1 MNSNKNRACSLNLL
15 AIVAV
20 VFALASCAQGRGDAS
35 SSASSESSSVVPSSE
50 STPISSSESSSSS
63 PDGHYDLWSKE
74 AQELMDVYCGGAL
87 PFPSDI
93 FVGEVSVEEVENSD
107 GSYLQICQQSD
118 SFTLKD
124 YYKTLE
130 TFGWNAIY
138 GYKDSPVKINN
149 NGIEYVEAT
158 KASSDETVGYDMLYY
173 FSPAQEDE
181 EGNVTFPACNV
192 IQCYNDLA
200 PKASSSSTWSE
211 QEASTIKY
219 VTTTTLP
226 FIQLGERNAV
236 VYTSFNNLYIFDYY
250 VKDLSKEYSDLL
262 VKDGFVV
269 DSFNS
274 IMYNCYILKKTLP
287 DGSRIDVMIYY
298 YGGNNI
304 QMSYTPKETTYSSW
318 PSEIISEIKEK
329 SGVAIP
335 MFETEEGGSYSV
347 FRKNDTYYISTYDR
361 SSTFNYETYTY
372 NELQIID
379 LTWSERITFETF
391 DLLDSDY
398 VAIGFQV
405 VATLTNPTSTFVSSY
420 PSSAVSETISST
432 LKISDV
438 TVPSFDETSL
448 PDNGQSLKYS
458 IKGEEYYAQ
467 RYAFYYEDIK
477 EFPTF
482 YGLSERPTEEQIKAK
497 AHELAYQEE
506 GITVSIF
513 DENKQ
518 AYESYEETLYKAC
531 WYKYSD
537 EYGNPVYEDAS
548 GTLAVTLS
556 STADEKGQTSF
567 FFHPGKGEK
576 HTPEFSF
583 DSSEYSVGIGR
594 ETELGLVIS
603 MLPYEVTYSSS
614 DPTNFSVDSNGVVT
628 VSETVE
634 EGTQATITATMNVP
648 GKSKPL
654 TATCKLTA
662 EKVIYYSIESALAA
676 IKDNAASAGY
686 SLVDSFLDDSP
697 ALTLDL
703 GENADASVIKEA
715 IDSSFIPEGMTAD
728 GEWESDEIYTI
739 YGDQREGEYL
749 NYSIFNNYCYVIVE
763 FSLYQNDGHLMLQ
776 IFAY

>member
-1 MNSNKNRACSLNLL
+1 M
-15 AIVAV
+15 
-20 VFALASCAQGRGDAS
+20 
-35 SSASSESSSVVPSSE
+35 
-50 STPISSSESSSSS
+50 

-74 AQELMDVYCGGAL
+74 AQELMDTYCGGAL
-87 PFPSDI
+87 PFPSDV
-93 FVGEVSVEEVENSD
+93 FTGEVSVEEVESSD
-107 GSYLQICQQSD
+107 GSYLQIYQQSD
-118 SFTLKD
+118 SFTLQD

-130 TFGWNAIY
+130 TFGWSAIY
-138 GYKDSPVKINN
+138 GYKDSPVKTNN
-149 NGIEYVEAT
+149 SGVEYVEAT
-158 KASSDETVGYDMLYY
+158 KASGDGTVGYDILYY
-173 FSPAQEDE
+173 FSAVQEDE
-181 EGNVTFPACNV
+181 EGNVTFPSCNV
-192 IQCYNDLA
+192 IQCYNDLT
-200 PKASSSSTWSE
+200 PNASTANAWSE

-226 FIQLGERNAV
+226 FIQLGAKNNVA
-236 VYTSFNNLYIFDYY
+236 YTSFNNLYIFDYY

-298 YGGNNI
+298 YNGNNI

-318 PSEIISEIKEK
+318 PSEVISEIKEK
-329 SGVAIP
+329 SGVTIP
-335 MFETEEGGSYSV
+335 MFETEDGGSYSV

-379 LTWSERITFETF
+379 LTWSERIAFETY

-420 PSSAVSETISST
+420 PSSAIAETIAST
-432 LKISDV
+432 LKISGV
-438 TVPSFDETSL
+438 SIPSFDETSL
-448 PDNGQSLKYS
+448 PDNGQALKYS
-458 IKGEEYYAQ
+458 VKGEEYYNK
-467 RYAFYYEDIK
+467 RYAFYYGDIK

-482 YGLSERPTEEQIKAK
+482 YGLGERPTEEQIKAK

-518 AYESYEETLYKAC
+518 AYDAYEKALYEAC

-537 EYGNPVYEDAS
+537 EYGNPVYEDAT
-548 GTLAVTLS
+548 GTLAITLS
-556 STADEKGQTSF
+556 NTAYEKGQTSF
-567 FFHPGKGEK
+567 FFHPGKKEK
-576 HTPEFSF
+576 HTPEFAF
-583 DSSEYSVGIGR
+583 VFSECSVGIGR
-594 ETELGLVIS
+594 ETELALNIS
-603 MLPYEVTYSSS
+603 MLPYEVTYISS
-614 DPTNFSVDSNGVVT
+614 DPTNFSVDSDGVVT
-628 VSETVE
+628 VDGSVE
-634 EGTQATITATMNVP
+634 EGTEATITASMDVP
-648 GKSKPL
+648 GKNKPL
-654 TATCKLTA
+654 TTTCKVTA
-662 EKVIYYSIESALAA
+662 EKVIYYSIESALSTIKEQAA
-676 IKDNAASAGY
+676 DAGY
-686 SLVDSFLDDSP
+686 ALTDSLLDDSL

-703 GENADASVIKEA
+703 GENADTSALKQA

-728 GEWESDEIYTI
+728 GKWESSDIYTI

-749 NYSIFNNYCYVIVE
+749 NYSIFNNYCYIIVE
-763 FSLYQNDGHLMLQ
+763 FSLYQNEGHTILQ